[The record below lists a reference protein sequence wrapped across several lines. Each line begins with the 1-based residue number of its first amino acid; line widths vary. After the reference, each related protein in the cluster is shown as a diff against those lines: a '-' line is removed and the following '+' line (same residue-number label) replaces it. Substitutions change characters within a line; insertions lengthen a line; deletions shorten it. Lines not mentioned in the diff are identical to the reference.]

1 MYHIVVITLVHPTG
15 TTREPLLVQTSPCG
29 CALRGSG
36 TERLRCRYRP
46 GICSQGCSKTVC
58 ELEDDLCDQRGIYRS
73 REDDELPRPKSFDT
87 GLTLLKFGRVTT
99 YMVMEKRGPA
109 IIARAHLAVSS
120 W

>member
-1 MYHIVVITLVHPTG
+1 MGVHCEVLGPSDFGVVTDLAF
-15 TTREPLLVQTSPCG
+15 
-29 CALRGSG
+29 ALK
-36 TERLRCRYRP
+36 
-46 GICSQGCSKTVC
+46 GCSKTVY
-58 ELEDDLCDQRGIYRS
+58 ELEDDLCDQRGIFRS

-87 GLTLLKFGRVTT
+87 GLTLLEFERVTT